1 MRESSRGW
9 EWALGVWRRRK
20 WLGAFVLALVG
31 TATICIVTFLPD
43 VYQSTATVLIDRPQV
58 ADVFVR
64 PSVTGELD
72 ARLQTISQQILSRAR
87 LKDVVARFGLYP
99 DLTSRFTIDGIAERM
114 RRDIRL
120 ELKGVQSLSGQSTT
134 IAFALSYRGQDP
146 RTVAT
151 VTNTLASFYVDE
163 NSKMRERQAHG
174 TAAFLGAQL
183 DEAKRRL
190 VEQERRLGEYRL
202 RYLGELPQQ
211 VAQNLAA
218 VERLSTQLQIN
229 RDNVSRAMERRST
242 LLRQVAEAESTGP
255 VRLPDTPASRLDKL
269 KDQLRELRT
278 QYSELYPDVIRVKTE
293 IATLEGEA
301 AAAAAEGRAES
312 TEPAPDPLLRRLR
325 AALGELDSDI
335 EGLKADGERLR
346 RDIASYQQRTESA
359 PRREQE
365 YQELSRE
372 YDVAKDLYQSLLK
385 RAEDARLADSAE
397 QGQKGEQ
404 FRILDPALA
413 SSLPAAPNRPR
424 LLFVGLLLSLAVA
437 AVVVV
442 LAEQFDTSFHT
453 VDDLR
458 ALSRVPVLVSIPLV
472 VTAVEAR
479 RERRRAA
486 LTAVTVVLVLA
497 VVAKASQH
505 VAVGNEFLVGLLSRG
520 GS

>member
-87 LKDVVARFGLYP
+87 LKDVVSRFGLYP

-190 VEQERRLGEYRL
+190 VEQERRIGEYRM

-211 VAQNLAA
+211 VATNLAS
-218 VERLSTQLQIN
+218 VERLSIQLQ
-229 RDNVSRAMERRST
+229 A
-242 LLRQVAEAESTGP
+242 
-255 VRLPDTPASRLDKL
+255 
-269 KDQLRELRT
+269 
-278 QYSELYPDVIRVKTE
+278 
-293 IATLEGEA
+293 
-301 AAAAAEGRAES
+301 
-312 TEPAPDPLLRRLR
+312 
-325 AALGELDSDI
+325 
-335 EGLKADGERLR
+335 
-346 RDIASYQQRTESA
+346 
-359 PRREQE
+359 
-365 YQELSRE
+365 
-372 YDVAKDLYQSLLK
+372 
-385 RAEDARLADSAE
+385 
-397 QGQKGEQ
+397 
-404 FRILDPALA
+404 
-413 SSLPAAPNRPR
+413 
-424 LLFVGLLLSLAVA
+424 
-437 AVVVV
+437 
-442 LAEQFDTSFHT
+442 
-453 VDDLR
+453 
-458 ALSRVPVLVSIPLV
+458 
-472 VTAVEAR
+472 
-479 RERRRAA
+479 
-486 LTAVTVVLVLA
+486 
-497 VVAKASQH
+497 
-505 VAVGNEFLVGLLSRG
+505 
-520 GS
+520 